1 MAGRLITNSSRV
13 IVLSMNTSLVVHVTE
28 GYEGLKAGQPS
39 LFWNDNRILFE
50 QGTAFLNDEYCQS
63 GARSSP
69 RTWKNVADNL
79 SFWINWCL
87 AANLDW
93 QHASRDDLIDYLD
106 GLNTAI
112 SPHTHQEYASGT
124 IAPRIETT
132 IAFCD
137 YGRRKGFYSGDI
149 LSDDT
154 LSKLLA
160 QLDQTQGESASSLV
174 PARRPKK
181 NVIRP
186 FKPTALRA
194 FLVQMG
200 PTPSERSSEDQRP
213 SRDRIMADWGWAVG
227 LRLSEIL
234 GLGCYQLLALV
245 PDEDAPFENQ
255 AITVRGKGNYERNVA
270 VPNWLVADTIAYIE
284 EERAEAIKAG
294 GQRRPTDAVFVS
306 GIRSRRPGLP
316 ITGRRFEEIVKCAC
330 LRAGLTR
337 LKLIKDV
344 ESGTSTRVPVADH
357 CVHDLRHT
365 YAVLTYWTE
374 VQNGNAEPWKIIQA
388 QLGHARLETTI
399 RTYLRYVQLFGPRG
413 NQDIRTLAGLGKPS
427 E

>member
-1 MAGRLITNSSRV
+1 
-13 IVLSMNTSLVVHVTE
+13 MNTSLVVHVTE
-28 GYEGLKAGQPS
+28 HYEGLKAKQPS
-39 LFWNDNRILFE
+39 LFWSDNRSLFE

-79 SFWINWCL
+79 AFWVNWCF
-87 AANLDW
+87 AATLDW
-93 QHASRDDLIDYLD
+93 QQASRDDLIDYLD
-106 GLNTAI
+106 GLKTAI
-112 SPHTHQEYASGT
+112 SARTHQEYATGT
-124 IAPRIETT
+124 IAPRIETA

-160 QLDQTQGESASSLV
+160 HHDQPQGESASSLV

-181 NVIRP
+181 NAIRP
-186 FKPTALRA
+186 FKPTELRA
-194 FLVQMG
+194 FLIQMG
-200 PTPSERSSEDQRP
+200 PSPLERSSEAQRP
-213 SRDRIMADWGWAVG
+213 SRDRVMADWGWVVG

-245 PDEDAPFENQ
+245 PDEDVPFENQ

-270 VPNWLVADTIAYIE
+270 VPNWLVEDTIAYIE
-284 EERAEAIKAG
+284 GERAEAIKAG
-294 GQRRPTDAVFVS
+294 GLRRPTDVIFVS

-316 ITGRRFEEIVKCAC
+316 ITGRRFQSIVESAC

-337 LKLIKDV
+337 LKLIKDA
-344 ESGTSTRVPVADH
+344 EPDMPTRVPMAAH

-365 YAVLTYWTE
+365 YAVLTYWAE
-374 VQNGNAEPWKIIQA
+374 AQNGNAEPWKIIQA

-399 RTYLRYVQLFGPRG
+399 RTYLKYVQLFGPRG
-413 NQDIRTLAGLGKPS
+413 NQDIRTLAGLRKPS